1 MVLAFPGAKSLLV
14 EQELERE
21 KEKERARVS
30 GEETPSPAAGWEQ
43 PPVPA
48 LVPVLWKEQQRGKG
62 AEALSHALRQ
72 EPSPS
77 W

>member
-14 EQELERE
+14 EQELGRQ
-21 KEKERARVS
+21 KEKERTRVS
-30 GEETPSPAAGWEQ
+30 GEET

-77 W
+77 R